1 MSYVSPFTGDVIQ
14 PTDVYYRA
22 VALTANTQ
30 LNWPSN
36 STTNTDPAARIMNV
50 TATGAYQL
58 RMPAANQASVG
69 QDALIRNV
77 GGTTFSV
84 TDYGG
89 ANVICTV
96 AAGEAKY
103 IYITANPTTT
113 GTWGTIAF
121 GAGSSSVDA
130 AALAGYGLKAIT
142 TTLNQSHP
150 VTSTASNFTAD
161 ATYRAKTI
169 VWTGGVGTISLSAAA
184 TLGDDWFVLVRNGGS
199 GLLTIDP
206 NGAELINGAANLA
219 MQIDD
224 SAIICCSGSAFF
236 TVGLG
241 QNTYFSYSQLVIP
254 ATTGTI
260 TLTPAQAQNTI
271 LKITGALTGP
281 VTIQVPAAVQVYY
294 VIDTATNYNV
304 TFTTGVMGG
313 ANVTLTPGQQA
324 TLVCDA
330 TNLFNTTTIIA
341 GALNITLNDGTLASP
356 SLSFATE
363 LSTGMYRPNP
373 GEIGWGI
380 LGFNRMLLT
389 ATGLSIQGTGNFT
402 GGISGGSFP

>member
-89 ANVICTV
+89 TNVICTV

-103 IYITANPTTT
+103 IYITANSTTT

-121 GAGSSSVDA
+121 GAGSSTVDA

-150 VTSTASNFTAD
+150 VTNIASNFTAD
-161 ATYRAKTI
+161 DTYRAKTV
-169 VWTGGVGTISLSAAA
+169 VWTGGVGTISLAAAA
-184 TLGDDWFVLVRNGGS
+184 TLGDDWFVLIRNGGT

-206 NGAELINGAANLA
+206 NGAELINAAANLA

-236 TVGLG
+236 TIGLG
-241 QNTYFSYSQLVIP
+241 QATTFAYSQLVLP
-254 ATTGTI
+254 LAAYSGSTYTI
-260 TLTPAQAQNTI
+260 TPSQAQNTI
-271 LKITGALTGP
+271 IKTTGALTGA
-281 VTIQVPAAVQVYY
+281 VTVQFPAAVQVYF
-294 VIDTATNYNV
+294 VLNQTTGAYNV
-304 TFTTGVMGG
+304 TFKTGIVGG
-313 ANVTLTPGQQA
+313 LTATLQPNQQA
-324 TLVCDA
+324 TLVCDGTNVLNA
-330 TNLFNTTTIIA
+330 TTVITGALAISLIDGSA
-341 GALNITLNDGTLASP
+341 GAP
-356 SLSFATE
+356 SLNFSLETN
-363 LSTGMYRPNP
+363 TGMYRPS
-373 GEIGWGI
+373 GGSKIGWAIG
-380 LGFNRMLLT
+380 GNTKMLLT
-389 ATGLSIQGTGNFT
+389 TEGLA
-402 GGISGGSFP
+402 GGSF